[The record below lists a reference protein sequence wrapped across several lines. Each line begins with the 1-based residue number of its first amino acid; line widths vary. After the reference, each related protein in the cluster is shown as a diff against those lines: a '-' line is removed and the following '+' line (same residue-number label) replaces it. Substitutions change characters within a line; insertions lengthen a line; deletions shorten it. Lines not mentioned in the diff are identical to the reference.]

1 MTTATATK
9 ISMIFN
15 GTITLVNRETDS
27 YITLMIKTV
36 QNGQLKGKRILSQL
50 VGSDN
55 VNSYKG
61 FAFVNNDDT
70 IKVWRKASTPKLE
83 QVSEIVRSLMVEGED
98 SRFAEKVE
106 MKLSRKCFRCNR
118 KLTTP
123 ESIDEGIGPI
133 CRELGAF

>member
-36 QNGQLKGKRILSQL
+36 QNGKLKGKRILSQL

-61 FAFVNNDDT
+61 FAFVNANDT
-70 IKVWRKASTPKLE
+70 IKVWHKASTPKLE
-83 QVSEIVRSLMVEGED
+83 QVSEIVRSLMVDGED
-98 SRFAEKVE
+98 SRFNEAVE
-106 MKLSRKCFRCNR
+106 MKLSRKCMRCNR

-123 ESIDEGIGPI
+123 ESIEEGIGPI
-133 CRELGAF
+133 CREFGAF